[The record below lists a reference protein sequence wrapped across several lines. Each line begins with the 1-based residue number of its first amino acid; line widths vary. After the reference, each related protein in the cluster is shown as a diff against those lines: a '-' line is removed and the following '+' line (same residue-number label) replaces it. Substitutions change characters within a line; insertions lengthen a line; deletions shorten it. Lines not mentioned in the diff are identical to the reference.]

1 MDPRKDNLIR
11 VRVTSDQQRSIQE
24 AAAKQS
30 KTTSQFVRDQTL
42 QPAKKGLIASLFSR
56 RNDDT

>member
-1 MDPRKDNLIR
+1 MVPRKGNLIR
-11 VRVTSDQQRSIQE
+11 VRVTADQQKSIRE
-24 AAAKQS
+24 AAEKQS

-42 QPAKKGLIASLFSR
+42 QPTKKGLIASLFSR

>member
-1 MDPRKDNLIR
+1 MHPRKDNLIR
-11 VRVTSDQQRSIQE
+11 VRVTADQQKLIQE

-42 QPAKKGLIASLFSR
+42 QPKKGLIASLLSSW
-56 RNDDT
+56 NDAT